1 MAGWPIISRVFTGWR
16 DFTALRTGL
25 LLLLMS
31 LLALPAHA
39 GPKRVL
45 LIYGP
50 GEASD
55 AAEAKARKQAA
66 GLLGDA
72 RKRARGVHIS
82 EIPVFSGAPM
92 FVAGDVTVRE
102 CSGAELTAEEIRA
115 LVEKGRELTDLL
127 EDAKAARAFDKAW
140 QALLCSDAFVE
151 DGLLYDLH
159 FYLGVAAFVSGDKD
173 AAGAAFTAAASVDP
187 DRDFDARYPP
197 EIETLYSEAHSGRFT
212 TGSVRLR
219 LQDPDQ
225 IATELR
231 VDGRNFDRKKP
242 ALLAAGDHLLQY
254 RTGDDAFISMGLH
267 VSGEGE
273 AVVQSSA
280 DVAGAILAPG
290 RDEASMA
297 FARAALAE
305 LATARRA
312 GNVVVAVL
320 DDSKRTFRYDPA
332 EGTFEGEDLGGATE
346 AGDDDD
352 DDDDDDEVAPP
363 RKGDGGTVAPPR

>member
-1 MAGWPIISRVFTGWR
+1 MAGWPIIGGVFCPWR
-16 DFTALRTGL
+16 DSTALRSGL
-25 LLLLMS
+25 LLLLLS
-31 LLALPAHA
+31 LLVVPAHA

-55 AAEAKARKQAA
+55 AAESKARKQAA

-72 RKRARGVHIS
+72 RKRARGVHVS
-82 EIPVFSGAPM
+82 EIPVFAGAPM

-102 CSGAELTAEEIRA
+102 CSGAKLSAEEIRA
-115 LVEKGRELTDLL
+115 LVEKGRGLTDLL
-127 EDAKAARAFDKAW
+127 EDVKAARAFDKAW
-140 QALLCSDAFVE
+140 RALLCSDAFAE

-159 FYLGVAAFVSGDKD
+159 FYLGVAAFVAGDKD

-197 EIETLYSEAHSGRFT
+197 EIEALYSDAHSGRLT
-212 TGSVRLR
+212 AGGVRMR
-219 LQDPDQ
+219 LQDPDHV
-225 IATELR
+225 ATELR

-254 RTGDDAFISMGLH
+254 RTEDGTFISMGLH

-273 AVVQSSA
+273 AVVQSSLAVA
-280 DVAGAILAPG
+280 DAILAPG

-297 FARAALAE
+297 FALEALAE
-305 LATARRA
+305 LAAARRA

-320 DDSKRTFRYDPA
+320 DGSKRTFRYDP
-332 EGTFEGEDLGGATE
+332 ENNTFEGDDLGETPDA
-346 AGDDDD
+346 D
-352 DDDDDDEVAPP
+352 DDDDDDEVTPP
-363 RKGDGGTVAPPR
+363 RKDDGGTVAPPR